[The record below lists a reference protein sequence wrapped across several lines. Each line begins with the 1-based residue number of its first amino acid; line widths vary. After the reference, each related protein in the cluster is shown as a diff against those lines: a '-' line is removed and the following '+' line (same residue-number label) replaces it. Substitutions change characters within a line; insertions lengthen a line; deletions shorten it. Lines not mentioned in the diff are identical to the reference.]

1 MPRRSESEEVHDV
14 LVPEEFPIGTA
25 DADTP
30 EARARRMA
38 PPDPSGGQDRPHDV
52 LVPEEFPI
60 GTADAR
66 GSSPDED
73 AAGKPFVAAG
83 LAAMGGAVAAVVLR
97 RRRS

>member
-1 MPRRSESEEVHDV
+1 MPRRSEHEAVHDV

-30 EARARRMA
+30 EARVRRIA
-38 PPDPSGGQDRPHDV
+38 PPDPSGGGEAPHDI

-60 GTADAR
+60 GTADAPP
-66 GSSPDED
+66 SAPED
-73 AAGKPFVAAG
+73 DGGRPFVAAG
-83 LAAMGGAVAAVVLR
+83 LAALGGAIAALVLR

>member
-30 EARARRMA
+30 EARARRIA
-38 PPDPSGGQDRPHDV
+38 PPDPSGGGEAPHDI

-60 GTADAR
+60 GTADAPPSAPADDGGR
-66 GSSPDED
+66 
-73 AAGKPFVAAG
+73 PFVAAG
-83 LAAMGGAVAAVVLR
+83 LAALGGAIAALVLR

>member
-30 EARARRMA
+30 EARAHRIA
-38 PPDPSGGQDRPHDV
+38 PPDPSGGQDTPHDV

-60 GTADAR
+60 GTADAPP
-66 GSSPDED
+66 SPPED
-73 AAGKPFVAAG
+73 DGGRPFVAAG
-83 LAAMGGAVAAVVLR
+83 LAALGAAVAALVLR